1 MPYMSLSGTSMSA
14 PVVSGTVA
22 LMLQANPS
30 LTPNAVKAILQYT
43 AQEYPTYDPLTQG
56 AGFLNAVGAVR
67 LARFYA
73 TAQDGQIFPA
83 QTMWSGHIVWGNHEL
98 SGGILDPAANAFSL
112 GTTWGAASTDAGD
125 NIVWGTARN
134 GDNIVWGTARGDDN
148 IVWGTARN
156 GDNIVWGTARGDDN
170 IVWGTDCGGA
180 DCDNIVWGTARG
192 DDNIVWGTAR
202 GDDNIV
208 WGTLRDGDN
217 IVWGTAIGDD
227 NIVWG
232 TARGDDNIVWGTA
245 SGGDNIVWGTSADGS
260 PVLWDEATNSPIDWT
275 TLGSLFPRL
284 SDG

>member
-1 MPYMSLSGTSMSA
+1 MSA

-125 NIVWGTARN
+125 NIVWGTA
-134 GDNIVWGTARGDDN
+134 D
-148 IVWGTARN
+148 
-156 GDNIVWGTARGDDN
+156 
-170 IVWGTDCGGA
+170 
-180 DCDNIVWGTARG
+180 
-192 DDNIVWGTAR
+192 
-202 GDDNIV
+202 
-208 WGTLRDGDN
+208 DGDN
-217 IVWGTAIGDD
+217 IVWGMNGVD

-232 TARGDDNIVWGTA
+232 MNGGDDSSWGSSGDDEMSFPDTA
-245 SGGDNIVWGTSADGS
+245 GEPLPSVDLEFGDLIPLVPTTPVSGGG
-260 PVLWDEATNSPIDWT
+260 L
-275 TLGSLFPRL
+275 
-284 SDG
+284 